1 MSDST
6 RPRSSWWDSLV
17 MGVVLLFGSCYM
29 WRYLTEMERQPGQH
43 WLPRTVVRLYNW
55 GGKWG
60 AVLPVAGVGA
70 LLTAVGAF
78 KLMRRLR
85 ERRLPTDA
93 NHSSASRGQASSTEA
108 AADQPRR

>member
-6 RPRSSWWDSLV
+6 KPRSHWWDSLV
-17 MGVVLLFGSCYM
+17 MGVVLLFGSCYV
-29 WRYLTEMERQPGQH
+29 WWYLTEMERQPGPH
-43 WLPRTVVRLYNW
+43 RLPRTALLLYNW

-78 KLMRRLR
+78 KLIRRMRQ
-85 ERRLPTDA
+85 RRLP
-93 NHSSASRGQASSTEA
+93 
-108 AADQPRR
+108 ADPDQ